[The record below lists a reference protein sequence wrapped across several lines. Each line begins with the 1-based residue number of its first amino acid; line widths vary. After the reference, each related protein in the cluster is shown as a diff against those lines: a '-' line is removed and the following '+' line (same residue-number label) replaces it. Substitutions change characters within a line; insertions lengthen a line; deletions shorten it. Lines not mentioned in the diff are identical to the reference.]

1 MDDPD
6 LSVSLIV
13 LAVAAICG
21 GTANWQ
27 LRKPAHERLWPV
39 VPWLAVQFVAAA
51 AFLVFAAHLITLLS
65 GHHFA
70 SRNGY

>member
-6 LSVSLIV
+6 LTVSLIV
-13 LAVAAICG
+13 LGVAAICAG
-21 GTANWQ
+21 LANWQ
-27 LRKPAHERLWPV
+27 LRKPAHQRLWPV

-51 AFLVFAAHLITLLS
+51 AFLVFAGHLITLLS
-65 GHHFA
+65 GHHFS

>member
-1 MDDPD
+1 MDPD
-6 LSVSLIV
+6 LPVSLTV
-13 LAVAAICG
+13 LALALICG
-21 GTANWQ
+21 GVANWQ

-51 AFLVFAAHLITLLS
+51 VVLVFAAHLITLLS

>member
-1 MDDPD
+1 MDPD
-6 LSVSLIV
+6 LPLSLTV
-13 LAVAAICG
+13 LAVAVILG
-21 GTANWQ
+21 GAANWQ
-27 LRKPAHERLWPV
+27 LRKPAHRRLWPI

-51 AFLVFAAHLITLLS
+51 AVLVFAAHLISLVS

>member
-1 MDDPD
+1 MEGPD
-6 LSVSLIV
+6 LTFSLSVLVVALV
-13 LAVAAICG
+13 LG

-27 LRKPAHERLWPV
+27 LRKPAHQRLWPA

-51 AFLVFAAHLITLLS
+51 AVLVFAAHVVTLLS